1 MRSGVGPIAMVTVVV
16 CLAVTS
22 LAQDVPKDIARTV
35 DVAAADAKAGPTY
48 YKGHQG
54 HNYERQTTT
63 LQSGDTK
70 YAVHYRACIDERHG
84 DKVGIVE
91 GYIGLSA
98 PCNENFYGGGFFKIF
113 LNGKDVGEW
122 RLADR
127 RMIEEGARGTC
138 QYIWETPM
146 ATVCVRFLLLPGTRF
161 VCCEL
166 RWDAKEPI
174 ETAEV
179 KLLCFPSCFTTA
191 LGRKGE
197 RHVISAAK
205 DVMEGKPF
213 VVEPATDSWLFYCD
227 GIFDVAR
234 GEGAGPCAAMFLP
247 DEVSGGS
254 ISIGSYGVTTRLAL
268 KPETGR
274 ARFVFWEFPGIEN
287 DKALAAL
294 RADAAQLLETL
305 PQLDFT
311 PACLQRSATAGLR
324 AEFAELFAEAGAA
337 ADPCRERIEE
347 LLAKLPTDTEIGRE
361 LSNWQAEIGV
371 LGAAPKLQRLR
382 WELRIRALLERGDRM
397 REAKNTGSLR

>member
-1 MRSGVGPIAMVTVVV
+1 MRSGVDLVTMVTAVV
-16 CLAVTS
+16 CLAVQS
-22 LAQDVPKDIARTV
+22 LAQDVPKDVTRTV
-35 DVAAADAKAGPTY
+35 DVAVTDPKVGPSY

-54 HNYERQTTT
+54 HSYERQTTK

-70 YAVHYRACIDERHG
+70 YALHYRACIDERHG

-146 ATVCVRFLLLPGTRF
+146 ATVCARFLLLPGTRY

-166 RWDAKEPI
+166 RWAPKEPI
-174 ETAEV
+174 ETAEA

-191 LGRKGE
+191 LGRQGE

-213 VVEPATDSWLFYCD
+213 VINPATDSWLFYCD

-247 DEVSGGS
+247 TEVSGGA
-254 ISIGSYGVTTRLAL
+254 ISIGSYGVTTRLNL

-274 ARFVFWEFPGIEN
+274 ARFVFWEFPGLEN

-294 RADAAQLLETL
+294 RNDAAHLLETL
-305 PQLDFT
+305 PQLDFA
-311 PACLQRSATAGLR
+311 PAGLQSSAIAGLR
-324 AEFAELFAEAGAA
+324 AEFAELFAEAGNA

-347 LLAKLPTDTEIGRE
+347 LLLKLPTDANLGSE
-361 LSNWQAEIGV
+361 LSNWQAEIDV
-371 LGAAPKLQRLR
+371 LGTAPELQKLR
-382 WELRIRALLERGDRM
+382 WELRIRTLLARGDR
-397 REAKNTGSLR
+397 LR

>member
-1 MRSGVGPIAMVTVVV
+1 MRTGLDPVTMVTVVV
-16 CLAVTS
+16 CLAVPS
-22 LAQDVPKDIARTV
+22 LAQDVPKDVARTV
-35 DVAAADAKAGPTY
+35 DVAVTDPKAGPSY

-70 YAVHYRACIDERHG
+70 YALHYRACIDECHG

-98 PCNENFYGGGFFKIF
+98 PCNENFYGGGFFKVL

-127 RMIEEGARGTC
+127 RVIEEGARGAC
-138 QYIWETPM
+138 QYIWETPL
-146 ATVCVRFLLLPGTRF
+146 ATVCARFLLLPGTRY

-166 RWDAKEPI
+166 RWDPREPI
-174 ETAEV
+174 KSAEV
-179 KLLCFPSCFTTA
+179 QLLCFPSCFTTA
-191 LGRKGE
+191 RGRKGE

-205 DVMEGKPF
+205 DVMQGKPF
-213 VVEPATDSWLFYCD
+213 VIDPATDSWLFYCD

-234 GEGAGPCAAMFLP
+234 GEGAGPCGAMFLP
-247 DEVSGGS
+247 GDIRGGS
-254 ISIGSYGVTTRLAL
+254 IGIGSYGVTTRLDL

-294 RADAAQLLETL
+294 RGDAARLLKTL
-305 PQLDFT
+305 PQLDFG
-311 PACLQRSATAGLR
+311 PAGVQSAAVAGLR
-324 AEFAELFAEAGAA
+324 AEFAELLTEAGDA
-337 ADPCRERIEE
+337 ADPCRKRIEE
-347 LLAKLPTDTEIGRE
+347 LLAKLPTDTELGSE
-361 LSNWQAEIGV
+361 LSNWEAEIGV
-371 LGAAPKLQRLR
+371 LGAAPELQRLR
-382 WELRIRALLERGDRM
+382 WELRIRALLARGDRM
-397 REAKNTGSLR
+397 Q